1 MAETSLYPLDTSTV
15 PNLENVLKYVP
26 YARSLNSW
34 NLRVYVW
41 SKVTNM
47 SNGVGSVLTDAEF
60 RSITGHSFT
69 QGQDFVY
76 LSNGDELATKV
87 NGVPTT
93 FTTPNFNPSNKTI
106 YTWSISS
113 KMEPGNKQGVVRMDI
128 LVLTTH

>member
-1 MAETSLYPLDTSTV
+1 MAETTLYPLNTSTV
-15 PNLENVLKYVP
+15 PNLGNVLKYVP
-26 YARSLNSW
+26 YARSLNGW

-41 SKVTNM
+41 SKVANM
-47 SNGVGSVLTDAEF
+47 TNGVASVLTDSEF

-76 LSNGDELATKV
+76 LSNGDEEATKV

-93 FTTPNFNPSNKTI
+93 FTTPNFNPSSKTI

-113 KMEPGNKQGVVRMDI
+113 RMEPGNKNGPIRMDI